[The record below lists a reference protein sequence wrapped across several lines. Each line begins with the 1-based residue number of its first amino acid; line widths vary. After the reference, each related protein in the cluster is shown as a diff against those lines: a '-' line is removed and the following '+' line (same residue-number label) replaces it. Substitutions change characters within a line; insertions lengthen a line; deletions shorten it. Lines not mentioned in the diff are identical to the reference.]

1 MEDERIY
8 HSYYQWV
15 PMVLALQAIFFYAPH
30 WLWKQL
36 ENNRLKV
43 RSTPVLK
50 CQERL
55 IHFNFL
61 LFQNIIVGLNRAL
74 ADDDSRN
81 KKVGMLADYMRQRY

>member
-1 MEDERIY
+1 MSGCFQSAFSETHFLYDTGPHAMEDERIY

-43 RSTPVLK
+43 RIDPV
-50 CQERL
+50 
-55 IHFNFL
+55 
-61 LFQNIIVGLNRAL
+61 
-74 ADDDSRN
+74 
-81 KKVGMLADYMRQRY
+81 

>member
-43 RSTPVLK
+43 RIYSSSSK
-50 CQERL
+50 CEHVDL
-55 IHFNFL
+55 IHLPFVLEYYSWIEQSF
-61 LFQNIIVGLNRAL
+61 GR
-74 ADDDSRN
+74 
-81 KKVGMLADYMRQRY
+81 